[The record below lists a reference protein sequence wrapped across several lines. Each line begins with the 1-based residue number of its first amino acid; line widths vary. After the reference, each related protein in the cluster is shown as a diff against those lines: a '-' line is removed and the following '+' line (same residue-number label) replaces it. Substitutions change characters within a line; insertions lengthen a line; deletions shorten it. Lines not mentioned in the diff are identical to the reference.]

1 MKQTARNVSPI
12 KPLPTQLAIIYKPI
26 KDLAPYT
33 NNSRT
38 HSEEQVEQ
46 IAASIREFGFTN
58 PILTDG
64 KDGIIAGHGR
74 LAAAVKAGFSQV
86 PCIELSGLTEAQKRA
101 YVIADNKLA
110 LNAGWNLDN
119 LRIEMTAL
127 AALDVDLGLTGFSD
141 DEIAKLLGDKQ
152 GLTDPDDVP
161 EAVEPISKPGDL
173 WALDNHR
180 IICGDSTDAD
190 TVDKLLGPIKPHLM
204 VTDPPYGVKYDAD
217 WRNRADRAN
226 GKPYGARAIGK
237 VANDDRSD
245 WTEAWALF
253 PGDVAYCWH
262 ASTQAAN
269 TQVAFESCDFQLR
282 TQIVWAKNQFAISR
296 GDYHQQHEP
305 CYYFVRK
312 GKAGAW
318 NSDRKQTTLWEIDK
332 PRKSETGH
340 STQKPVECMKRPILN
355 NSSVGQAVYE
365 PFSGSGTTIIAAEMT
380 GRHCYAIELN
390 PGYVD
395 IAVKRWENFTGKKAE
410 LLNGSA
416 DQPQGV

>member
-1 MKQTARNVSPI
+1 MAGAENRKHV
-12 KPLPTQLAIIYKPI
+12 KQLAADLAVIYKPI

-38 HSEEQVEQ
+38 HSEEQVTQ
-46 IAASIREFGFTN
+46 IAASIKEFGFTN

-64 KDGIIAGHGR
+64 KNGIIAGHGR
-74 LAAAVKAGFSQV
+74 LMAAAKLGLSQV
-86 PCIELSGLTEAQKRA
+86 PVIELRGLTEAQKRA

-110 LNAGWNLDN
+110 LNAGWNFDI
-119 LRIEMTAL
+119 LRLEMTAL
-127 AALDVDLGLTGFSD
+127 ADMDVDLGITGFSE
-141 DEIAKLLGDKQ
+141 DEIAKIMGDKP
-152 GLTDPDDVP
+152 GLTEPDALP
-161 EAVEPISKPGDL
+161 EVVEPRTKAGDL

-180 IICGDSTDAD
+180 LICGDSTQAD
-190 TVDKLLGPIKPHLM
+190 VVDKLLGPIKPHLM
-204 VTDPPYGVKYDAD
+204 VTDPPYGVNYDAD

-226 GKPYGARAIGK
+226 GKPDGARAIGK

-245 WTEAWALF
+245 WREAWALF

-262 ASTQAAN
+262 ASTQTAAN
-269 TQVAFESCDFQLR
+269 QRAFEDCGFQLR
-282 TQIVWAKNQFAISR
+282 SQIIWAKNQFAISR

-305 CYYFVRK
+305 CGYFVRK

-340 STQKPVECMKRPILN
+340 STQKPVECMKRPIVN

-390 PGYVD
+390 PEYVD
-395 IAVKRWENFTGKKAE
+395 IAVQRWENFTGKKAT
-410 LLNGSA
+410 LVTDGS
-416 DQPQGV
+416 PEE